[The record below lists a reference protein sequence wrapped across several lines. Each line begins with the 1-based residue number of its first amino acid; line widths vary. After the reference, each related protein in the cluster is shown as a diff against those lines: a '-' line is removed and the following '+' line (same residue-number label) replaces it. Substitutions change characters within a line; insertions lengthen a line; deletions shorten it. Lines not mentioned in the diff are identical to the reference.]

1 MSLLSWL
8 PVLGGAA
15 SFADSAVVVVDV
27 DVTVAFGVPADL
39 VKPGEATGKGK

>member
-27 DVTVAFGVPADL
+27 TVAFGVPADL